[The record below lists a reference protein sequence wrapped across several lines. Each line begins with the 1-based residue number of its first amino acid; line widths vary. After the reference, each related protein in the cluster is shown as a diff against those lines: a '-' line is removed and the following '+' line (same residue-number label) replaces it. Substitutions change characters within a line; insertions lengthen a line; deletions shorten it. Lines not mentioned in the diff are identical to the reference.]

1 MSNENSPREYYMKPE
16 GQDKE
21 DGSDFYIEPYKAN
34 KMISENNNR
43 IPDKNSFAGP
53 SSNNVESATINLD
66 DSESQN
72 EMAQRIREMKEKL
85 RRQMDG
91 MEKG

>member
-1 MSNENSPREYYMKPE
+1 V
-16 GQDKE
+16 
-21 DGSDFYIEPYKAN
+21 
-34 KMISENNNR
+34 SENNR
-43 IPDKNSFAGP
+43 YPDKNSFVVP